1 VIQAVE
7 RVQATLAQILTV
19 DGHDLSVSA
28 SIGVVVSTPESL
40 YPEELLRSADIAL
53 YRAKRNGKARYAL
66 YDSHMNVD
74 AMSRL
79 QLEIDLRRAIER
91 NELFLYY
98 QPLVELTTG
107 KVTGVE
113 ALMRWRHPDRGI
125 IVPNDFIPIAE
136 ENGMIMQIGQWAL
149 EEACQQVKAWQ
160 SDPAITPTLT
170 VSVNVSARQFQ
181 EPELVDIVTRVLRES
196 NLEPRFLKLE
206 ITESLGMDDSEM
218 TLVLLNRLKE
228 LGVGIALDDFGMGHS
243 ALSYLKRFPIDTLK
257 LDRLFVSGLPD
268 NKEDRAIVLAAVNV
282 ARAMGLDITAE
293 GVETKEQIQILYS
306 LGCDHGQG
314 FYFARPMPAF
324 AMETYLKVKRVALQ
338 DASTRELTDA
348 LHDSAVLHDAT
359 QRLTDPSLRLEVR
372 T

>member
-1 VIQAVE
+1 
-7 RVQATLAQILTV
+7 
-19 DGHDLSVSA
+19 
-28 SIGVVVSTPESL
+28 
-40 YPEELLRSADIAL
+40 
-53 YRAKRNGKARYAL
+53 
-66 YDSHMNVD
+66 NVD

-113 ALMRWRHPDRGI
+113 ALMRWRHPERGI

-149 EEACQQVKAWQ
+149 EEACPQVKAWQ

-181 EPELVDIVTRVLRES
+181 EPELIDIVTRVLRES

-206 ITESLGMDDSEM
+206 ITESIGMDDSEM
-218 TLVLLNRLKE
+218 TLVLLKKLKE

-268 NKEDRAIVLAAVNV
+268 NKEDRAIVLAAVGV
-282 ARAMGLDITAE
+282 ARAMGLDLTAE

-324 AMETYLKVKRVALQ
+324 AM
-338 DASTRELTDA
+338 
-348 LHDSAVLHDAT
+348 
-359 QRLTDPSLRLEVR
+359 
-372 T
+372 